1 MNIQLPD
8 FVLAGL
14 YKDSIVLTEDKFVQP
29 KKIQG
34 QITNKKIKDDPEEK
48 PFIKNWFLGDNKKN
62 ITILLK
68 DTLSVHINEE
78 WLGTLAR
85 LLAACKL
92 NIGDTAI
99 VNHLQQTKTFN
110 ELKELLQPQF
120 VFMFDVTTQ
129 DIQLPFT
136 FPNYQVQN
144 YSNCTFMM
152 APAVT
157 LTNDNSELIKIE
169 KRKLWEKLKLI
180 FNV

>member
-14 YKDSIVLTEDKFVQP
+14 YKDSIVLAEGKIVQP
-29 KKIQG
+29 KKIQR
-34 QITNKKIKDDPEEK
+34 QITNKRTKDETEEK
-48 PFIKNWFLGDNKKN
+48 PLIKKLFLGDNKKN
-62 ITILLK
+62 IIILLK
-68 DTLSVHINEE
+68 DTSSVHINDE
-78 WLGTLAR
+78 WLSTLTK

-99 VNHLQQTKTFN
+99 VNHLEQTKTFN
-110 ELKELLQPQF
+110 DLKELLDPQF
-120 VFMFDVTTQ
+120 VFMFDVTTH

-136 FPNYQVQN
+136 FPHYQIQK
-144 YSNCTFMM
+144 YSDCTFMT
-152 APAVT
+152 APLVT
-157 LTNDNSELIKIE
+157 LTNDNSEPVKIE